1 MVDISFSERSSPDLS
16 DCTDECPQGLA
27 ENIRLELSVRRPDP
41 DKMEVANVS
50 TESVAGAGIVLQYFD
65 PVSPQAGFDL
75 SSPFEL
81 LTGDSQDN
89 GSVVTL
95 PGDSDE

>member
-1 MVDISFSERSSPDLS
+1 MK
-16 DCTDECPQGLA
+16 A
-27 ENIRLELSVRRPDP
+27 
-41 DKMEVANVS
+41 ANVS
-50 TESVAGAGIVLQYFD
+50 TVSVAGAGIALQDFD
-65 PVSPQAGFDL
+65 ALSPQAEFDQ

-81 LTGDSQDN
+81 LTGDVPDN